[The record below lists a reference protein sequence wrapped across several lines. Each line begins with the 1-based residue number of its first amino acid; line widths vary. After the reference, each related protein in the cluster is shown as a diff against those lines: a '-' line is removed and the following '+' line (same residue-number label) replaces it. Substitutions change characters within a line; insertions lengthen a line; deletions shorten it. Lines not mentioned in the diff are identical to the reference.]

1 MKIIKNNLKQ
11 IMDKMG
17 MSQADLVRGTGLQKT
32 IVSKLYRAEDIDRVS
47 FRTILAVENYLG
59 KPFYTIEDDS
69 VVKAAIPSTFAST
82 IAKCTTEK
90 ELVQAIK
97 KFYKLKSKQPFRI
110 VFRVGTPV
118 RTIEEL
124 PLMISKGKI
133 YSYYRDITTGQSI
146 DLLHLKNNIH
156 GIETNPYLYKVGD
169 VVPVNNSGYQF
180 NGVIEKIDPEMNVI
194 FKRKHGRV
202 LGHMSDIID
211 SYMLTRTLN
220 DVPQVV
226 NGMAVEIGNPNG
238 LLFTIT
244 NNGNWLTYDSSKMCW
259 VQGYDISDS
268 IMENISEMSFNAPY
282 IIPTAEQLKAYIMV
296 KEEIK

>member
-1 MKIIKNNLKQ
+1 MKIVKNNLKQ

-17 MSQADLVRGTGLQKT
+17 ISQADVVRGTGLQKT

-47 FRTILAVENYLG
+47 FRTILAVENFLG

-69 VVKAAIPSTFAST
+69 VVKASIPSTFAST

-110 VFRVGTPV
+110 VFKVGTPV
-118 RTIEEL
+118 RMIEEL

-133 YSYYRDITTGQSI
+133 YAYYKDATHAQSI
-146 DLLHLKNNIH
+146 DLLHHKNNIH
-156 GIETNPYLYKVGD
+156 SIETNPYLYKVGD
-169 VVPVNNSGYQF
+169 VVPVNNSGYHF
-180 NGVIEKIDPEMNVI
+180 NGVIKKIDPEMNII
-194 FKRKHGRV
+194 FSNKGRRY
-202 LGHMSDIID
+202 LTHISDIID

-226 NGMAVEIGNPNG
+226 TGMAVEIEKPSG
-238 LLFTIT
+238 LLFVIT

-259 VQGYDISDS
+259 IQGYDISDD
-268 IMENISEMSFNAPY
+268 IMENITEMSFNTPY
-282 IIPTAEQLKAYIMV
+282 IIPTAEQLKAYIIM
-296 KEEIK
+296 KDETK